1 MIECEVCGEEAIAK
15 DYRPRKDLL
24 MSGYEFT
31 YRSPLTCYSTFL
43 LCNECYHL
51 SDGKL
56 YSRLEAKQKGVANKE
71 LQVV

>member
-1 MIECEVCGEEAIAK
+1 MIECECCGEEAIAK

-24 MSGYEFT
+24 KTGFKFD
-31 YRSPLTCYSTFL
+31 YRSLLTCYSTFL

-51 SDGKL
+51 SDARL
-56 YSRLEAKQKGVANKE
+56 YGRLEAKEKAVANKE

>member
-1 MIECEVCGEEAIAK
+1 MIECELCGEEAIAK

-24 MSGYEFT
+24 KTEFKFD
-31 YRSPLTCYSTFL
+31 YRTPLTCYSTFL
-43 LCNECYHL
+43 LCNECFHL

-56 YSRLEAKQKGVANKE
+56 YARLEPKQKGVANKE